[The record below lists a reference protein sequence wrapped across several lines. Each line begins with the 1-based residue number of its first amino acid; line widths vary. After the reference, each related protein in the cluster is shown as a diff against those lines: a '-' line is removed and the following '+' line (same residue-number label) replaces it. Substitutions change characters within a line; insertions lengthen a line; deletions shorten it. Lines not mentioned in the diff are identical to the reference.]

1 MSDYEQN
8 RFADLPLFRISD
20 PETSKES
27 AVKVSAKVT
36 RLRAEFVERLAILGC
51 PATAQEV
58 AASASLLNRESLRK
72 RAAECVRAG
81 LIKEFG
87 TKKCSVTGQR
97 ATVYWF
103 GGSDGVS

>member
-1 MSDYEQN
+1 MSDYDQD
-8 RFADLPLFRISD
+8 FGSLPLFRTSD

-36 RLRAEFVERLAILGC
+36 RLRAEFVRCLCAIGH

-58 AASASLLNRESLRK
+58 AAMVAVANRESVRK
-72 RAAECVRAG
+72 RAAECVKAG
-81 LIKEFG
+81 LLKEFG